1 MELLIGMMTRQE
13 QLLSKEKDLNKEIEH
28 LTLTLLE
35 AIDFEEDYDWIK
47 NTANRL
53 EQEMMD
59 LHINRQCLHEI
70 EVEMEKI
77 GNFITD
83 CFNNLDKSEQELIK
97 KDILGNKLK

>member
-1 MELLIGMMTRQE
+1 MELLIGMMTRHE
-13 QLLSKEKDLNKEIEH
+13 QLLSKEKELNKEIEH
-28 LTLTLLE
+28 LTLVLLE

-97 KDILGNKLK
+97 KDILGNKL

>member
-1 MELLIGMMTRQE
+1 MELLIGMMTRHE
-13 QLLSKEKDLNKEIEH
+13 NLLAREKELNKEIEH
-28 LTLTLLE
+28 LTLVLLE
-35 AIDFEEDYDWIK
+35 AIDFEEDYEWIK

-97 KDILGNKLK
+97 KDILGNKL

>member
-1 MELLIGMMTRQE
+1 MELLVGMMTRQE
-13 QLLSKEKDLNKEIEH
+13 QLLSKEKELNKEIEH
-28 LTLTLLE
+28 LTLVLLE

-97 KDILGNKLK
+97 KDILGNKL

>member
-1 MELLIGMMTRQE
+1 MEFLIGMMTRQE

-35 AIDFEEDYDWIK
+35 AIDFEEDYEWIK
-47 NTANRL
+47 STANRL

-97 KDILGNKLK
+97 KDILGNKL

>member
-13 QLLSKEKDLNKEIEH
+13 QLLSKEKELNKEIKH
-28 LTLTLLE
+28 LTLVLLE

-47 NTANRL
+47 STANRL

-97 KDILGNKLK
+97 KDILGNKL

>member
-1 MELLIGMMTRQE
+1 MELLVGMMTRQE
-13 QLLSKEKDLNKEIEH
+13 QLLSKEKDLNKEIEN

-35 AIDFEEDYDWIK
+35 AIDFEEDYEWIK

-97 KDILGNKLK
+97 KDILGNK

>member
-1 MELLIGMMTRQE
+1 MELLIGMMTRHE
-13 QLLSKEKDLNKEIEH
+13 QLLAREKDLNKEIEN
-28 LTLTLLE
+28 LTFKLLE
-35 AIDFEEDYDWIK
+35 AIDFEEDYEWIK
-47 NTANRL
+47 STANRL

-97 KDILGNKLK
+97 KDILGNKL

>member
-1 MELLIGMMTRQE
+1 MELLVGMMTRQE
-13 QLLSKEKDLNKEIEH
+13 QLITREKELNKEIEH

-35 AIDFEEDYDWIK
+35 AIDFEEDYEWIK

-97 KDILGNKLK
+97 KDILGNKL

>member
-13 QLLSKEKDLNKEIEH
+13 QLLAREKELNKEIEH

-35 AIDFEEDYDWIK
+35 AIDFEEDYEWIK

-97 KDILGNKLK
+97 KDILGNKL

>member
-1 MELLIGMMTRQE
+1 MKLLVGMMTRQE
-13 QLLSKEKDLNKEIEH
+13 QLLSKEKEFNKEIEN

-35 AIDFEEDYDWIK
+35 AIDFEEDYEWIK
-47 NTANRL
+47 STANRL
-53 EQEMMD
+53 EQEMME

-97 KDILGNKLK
+97 KDILGNKL

>member
-1 MELLIGMMTRQE
+1 MELLVGMMTRQE
-13 QLLSKEKDLNKEIEH
+13 QLLSKEKELNKEIEH

-97 KDILGNKLK
+97 KDILGNKL

>member
-1 MELLIGMMTRQE
+1 MELLVGMMTRHE

-35 AIDFEEDYDWIK
+35 AIDFEEDYEWIK

-97 KDILGNKLK
+97 KDILGNKL

>member
-13 QLLSKEKDLNKEIEH
+13 QLLSKEKELNKEIEH

-35 AIDFEEDYDWIK
+35 AIDFEEDYEWIK
-47 NTANRL
+47 STANRL

-77 GNFITD
+77 GNFITE

-97 KDILGNKLK
+97 KDILGNKL

>member
-13 QLLSKEKDLNKEIEH
+13 QLLSKEKELNKEIEH

-35 AIDFEEDYDWIK
+35 AIDFEEDYEWIK
-47 NTANRL
+47 STANRL

-97 KDILGNKLK
+97 KDILGNK

>member
-35 AIDFEEDYDWIK
+35 AIDFEEDYEWIK

-97 KDILGNKLK
+97 KDILGNKL

>member
-35 AIDFEEDYDWIK
+35 AIDFEEDYNWIK

-83 CFNNLDKSEQELIK
+83 CFNNLDKSEHELIK
-97 KDILGNKLK
+97 KDILGNK

>member
-13 QLLSKEKDLNKEIEH
+13 QLLSKEKDLNKEIEN
-28 LTLTLLE
+28 LTFKLLE
-35 AIDFEEDYDWIK
+35 AIDFEEDYEWIK
-47 NTANRL
+47 ITASRL
-53 EQEMMD
+53 EQEMIN

-83 CFNNLDKSEQELIK
+83 CFNNLDKSEQDLIK
-97 KDILGNKLK
+97 KDILGNKL

>member
-13 QLLSKEKDLNKEIEH
+13 QLLSKEKDLNKEIEN
-28 LTLTLLE
+28 LTLVLLE

-97 KDILGNKLK
+97 KDILGNKL

>member
-1 MELLIGMMTRQE
+1 MELLIGMMTRHE
-13 QLLSKEKDLNKEIEH
+13 QLLAREKELNKEIEH

-35 AIDFEEDYDWIK
+35 AIDFEEDYEWIK

-53 EQEMMD
+53 EQEMME

-97 KDILGNKLK
+97 KDILGNK

>member
-1 MELLIGMMTRQE
+1 MELLVGMMTRHE
-13 QLLSKEKDLNKEIEH
+13 QLLAKEKDLNKEIEH

-35 AIDFEEDYDWIK
+35 AIDFEEDYEWIK

-97 KDILGNKLK
+97 KDILGNKL

>member
-13 QLLSKEKDLNKEIEH
+13 QLISKEKDLNKEIEH

-35 AIDFEEDYDWIK
+35 AIDFEEDYEWIK

-97 KDILGNKLK
+97 KDILGNKL

>member
-1 MELLIGMMTRQE
+1 MELLVGMMTRHE
-13 QLLSKEKDLNKEIEH
+13 QLLAREKELNKEIEH
-28 LTLTLLE
+28 LTLVLLE
-35 AIDFEEDYDWIK
+35 AIDFEEDYEWIK

-97 KDILGNKLK
+97 KDILGNKL

>member
-1 MELLIGMMTRQE
+1 MELLVGMMTRQE
-13 QLLSKEKDLNKEIEH
+13 QLITREKELNKEIEH
-28 LTLTLLE
+28 LTLVLLE

-97 KDILGNKLK
+97 KDILGNKL

>member
-13 QLLSKEKDLNKEIEH
+13 QLLSKEKDLNKEIEN

-35 AIDFEEDYDWIK
+35 AIDFEEDYEWIK

-53 EQEMMD
+53 EQVMMD

-97 KDILGNKLK
+97 KDILGNKL

>member
-1 MELLIGMMTRQE
+1 MELLIGMMTRHE
-13 QLLSKEKDLNKEIEH
+13 NLLAREKELNKEIEH

-35 AIDFEEDYDWIK
+35 AIDFEEDYEWIK

-97 KDILGNKLK
+97 KDILGNKL

>member
-1 MELLIGMMTRQE
+1 MELLIGMMTRHE

-35 AIDFEEDYDWIK
+35 AIDFEEDYEWIK

-97 KDILGNKLK
+97 KDILGNKL

>member
-13 QLLSKEKDLNKEIEH
+13 QLLSKEKDLNKEIEN

-35 AIDFEEDYDWIK
+35 AIDFEEDYEWIK
-47 NTANRL
+47 STANRL

-97 KDILGNKLK
+97 KDILGNK

>member
-13 QLLSKEKDLNKEIEH
+13 QLLSKEKDLNKEIEN

-35 AIDFEEDYDWIK
+35 AIDFEEDYEWIK
-47 NTANRL
+47 STANRL

-97 KDILGNKLK
+97 KDILGNKL

>member
-1 MELLIGMMTRQE
+1 MELLIGMMTRHE
-13 QLLSKEKDLNKEIEH
+13 QLLSREKELNKEIEH
-28 LTLTLLE
+28 LTLVLLE

-97 KDILGNKLK
+97 KDILGNKL

>member
-1 MELLIGMMTRQE
+1 MELLVGMMTRQE

-35 AIDFEEDYDWIK
+35 AIDFEEDYEWIK
-47 NTANRL
+47 STANRL

-97 KDILGNKLK
+97 KDILGNKL

>member
-1 MELLIGMMTRQE
+1 MELLVGMMTRQE

-28 LTLTLLE
+28 LTLVLLE

-47 NTANRL
+47 NTASRL

-97 KDILGNKLK
+97 KDILGNKL

>member
-1 MELLIGMMTRQE
+1 MELLVGMMTRHE

-35 AIDFEEDYDWIK
+35 AIDFEEDYEWIK
-47 NTANRL
+47 STANRL
-53 EQEMMD
+53 DQEMMD

-97 KDILGNKLK
+97 KDILGNKL

>member
-1 MELLIGMMTRQE
+1 MELLIGMMTRHE
-13 QLLSKEKDLNKEIEH
+13 QLLSKEKDLNKEIEN

-35 AIDFEEDYDWIK
+35 AIDFEEDYEWIK

-97 KDILGNKLK
+97 KDILGNK

>member
-13 QLLSKEKDLNKEIEH
+13 QLLSKEKDLNKEIEN
-28 LTLTLLE
+28 LTFKLLE
-35 AIDFEEDYDWIK
+35 AIDFEEDYEWIK
-47 NTANRL
+47 ITASRL
-53 EQEMMD
+53 EQEMIN

-97 KDILGNKLK
+97 TDILGNK

>member
-1 MELLIGMMTRQE
+1 MELLIGMMTRHE
-13 QLLSKEKDLNKEIEH
+13 NLLAREKELNKEIEH

-97 KDILGNKLK
+97 KDILGNKL

>member
-1 MELLIGMMTRQE
+1 MELLVGMMTRQE

-35 AIDFEEDYDWIK
+35 AIDFEEDYEWIK
-47 NTANRL
+47 STANRL

-97 KDILGNKLK
+97 KDILGNK

>member
-13 QLLSKEKDLNKEIEH
+13 QLLSKEKDLNKEIEN
-28 LTLTLLE
+28 LTFKLLE

-47 NTANRL
+47 NTASRL
-53 EQEMMD
+53 EQEMIN

-97 KDILGNKLK
+97 KDILGNKL

>member
-1 MELLIGMMTRQE
+1 MELLIGMMTRHE
-13 QLLSKEKDLNKEIEH
+13 QLLSKEKEFNKEIEH

-35 AIDFEEDYDWIK
+35 AIDFEEDYEWIK

-97 KDILGNKLK
+97 KDILGNKL

>member
-1 MELLIGMMTRQE
+1 MELLIGMMARHE
-13 QLLSKEKDLNKEIEH
+13 HLLAREKDLNKEIEH

-97 KDILGNKLK
+97 KDILGNKL